1 MANTLSARLD
11 TTQLHMVSRDR
22 VASVAHALLHGANH
36 ERPPEL
42 TAGVAVL
49 FAVMAERNAMSP
61 EELFHLGRRIL
72 HANDRHHDKPNIQME
87 ALRDFAGLRVRNEPI
102 V

>member
-1 MANTLSARLD
+1 MTGTLSSRLD
-11 TTQLHMVSRDR
+11 PTQLRMVSRDR
-22 VASVAHALLHGANH
+22 VASVVHALLHGANH

-49 FAVMAERNAMSP
+49 FAAVAERSAMDP
-61 EELFHLGRRIL
+61 EELYRLGRRIL
-72 HANDRHHDKPNIQME
+72 HAHDPHHDKPNIQLE

-102 V
+102 I

>member
-1 MANTLSARLD
+1 MPNELSSRLD
-11 TTQLHMVSRDR
+11 ATQLHMVSRDR
-22 VASVAHALLHGANH
+22 VASVVHGLLHGANH

-49 FAVMAERNAMSP
+49 FAAISERTGMDP
-61 EELFHLGRRIL
+61 HDLFLLGRRL
-72 HANDRHHDKPNIQME
+72 LFAADQHHDKPNIQME
-87 ALRDFAGLRVRNEPI
+87 ALRDFAGLRVRNQPI

>member
-1 MANTLSARLD
+1 MANTLSSRLD
-11 TTQLHMVSRDR
+11 TTQLQMVSRDR
-22 VASVAHALLHGANH
+22 VAAVVHGLLHGANH

-49 FAVMAERNAMSP
+49 FAAMAERVGMDP
-61 EELFHLGRRIL
+61 EELYRLGRRIL
-72 HANDRHHDKPNIQME
+72 HAHDPHHDKPNIQLE

>member
-1 MANTLSARLD
+1 MANTLSSRLD
-11 TTQLHMVSRDR
+11 TTQLQMVSRDR
-22 VASVAHALLHGANH
+22 VAAVAHALLHGANH

-42 TAGVAVL
+42 TAGAAVL
-49 FAVMAERNAMSP
+49 FAAMAERVGMDP
-61 EELFHLGRRIL
+61 EELYHLGRRIL
-72 HANDRHHDKPNIQME
+72 FAADRHHDKPNVQME